1 MIYCH
6 NSKIKIKQE
15 TKLWLQKILHERI
28 SCFLNLNLIDDIKE
42 KHWVIRKN
50 NDNKFLRIKF
60 FDDFFELNKR
70 NSLSSSLIEI
80 PKKYNAFSDTKYFH
94 GPGLKED
101 TFLKISIEENY
112 FSINYDIIGL
122 IFWVLTRLEEVK
134 PTFDSLDKHKRFKGH
149 ASHAYKYGYIDRP
162 IVDEWLSVLSLIIK
176 EIWPELETINRKF
189 RLIPTHDVDSPSKYE
204 FTNKKR
210 FLGRLLKSVLSTRS
224 FIPIKNSLKARYFS
238 KNYLSNVDP
247 YNNFDWL
254 MQQSEKNGF
263 QSHFYFIAKSFN
275 KKYDADYNI
284 YNNKIINLIKSIK
297 KRNHILGM
305 HFSYDSYLDKEKI
318 NLEAKLLKNL
328 FVQISSEKIDWQ
340 SRMHYLRWEWPETAH
355 ILSENIIKSD
365 STLSYADM
373 AGFRCGTCIDFEMFN
388 PISQK
393 LIGIRQYPL
402 IVMDRSISSKS
413 YQNLGLSE
421 EAYNYARLL
430 RKRCEDVNGNF
441 ICLWHNNQVE
451 TDEQKNF
458 YSNLISL

>member
-1 MIYCH
+1 
-6 NSKIKIKQE
+6 
-15 TKLWLQKILHERI
+15 
-28 SCFLNLNLIDDIKE
+28 
-42 KHWVIRKN
+42 
-50 NDNKFLRIKF
+50 
-60 FDDFFELNKR
+60 
-70 NSLSSSLIEI
+70 
-80 PKKYNAFSDTKYFH
+80 
-94 GPGLKED
+94 
-101 TFLKISIEENY
+101 
-112 FSINYDIIGL
+112 
-122 IFWVLTRLEEVK
+122 
-134 PTFDSLDKHKRFKGH
+134 
-149 ASHAYKYGYIDRP
+149 
-162 IVDEWLSVLSLIIK
+162 
-176 EIWPELETINRKF
+176 
-189 RLIPTHDVDSPSKYE
+189 
-204 FTNKKR
+204 
-210 FLGRLLKSVLSTRS
+210 
-224 FIPIKNSLKARYFS
+224 
-238 KNYLSNVDP
+238 
-247 YNNFDWL
+247 
-254 MQQSEKNGF
+254 
-263 QSHFYFIAKSFN
+263 
-275 KKYDADYNI
+275 
-284 YNNKIINLIKSIK
+284 
-297 KRNHILGM
+297 
-305 HFSYDSYLDKEKI
+305 
-318 NLEAKLLKNL
+318 LLKNL